1 MKNELDSTE
10 KRIEEEALGYS
21 KVSDLKKKKIE
32 SIIEKSSKK
41 KVITLR
47 LNENDL
53 ERIKSIA
60 ENEGIPYQTLIS
72 SILHKYINN
81 RLVDKNEI
89 FKVSEMINKD
99 GWTWNL
105 RKQYNF
111 KRNNM
116 SNGFNSS
123 SEILLPTL

>member
-1 MKNELDSTE
+1 MNNKLNSKE
-10 KRIEEEALGYS
+10 KIIEEEASGYQ
-21 KVSDLKKKKIE
+21 KVSEAEKKKIE

-53 ERIKSIA
+53 EQIKA
-60 ENEGIPYQTLIS
+60 TAKNEGIPYQTLIS

-89 FKVSEMINKD
+89 LKVSELLNTDK
-99 GWTWNL
+99 WT
-105 RKQYNF
+105 
-111 KRNNM
+111 
-116 SNGFNSS
+116 
-123 SEILLPTL
+123 

>member
-10 KRIEEEALGYS
+10 KIIEDQATSYK
-21 KVSDLKKKKIE
+21 KVSDLEKKKIE

-47 LNENDL
+47 LNKNDL
-53 ERIKSIA
+53 EEIKSIA
-60 ENEGIPYQTLIS
+60 ESEGIPYQTLIS

-89 FKVSEMINKD
+89 LKVSELIDTNR
-99 GWTWNL
+99 WT
-105 RKQYNF
+105 
-111 KRNNM
+111 
-116 SNGFNSS
+116 
-123 SEILLPTL
+123 

>member
-1 MKNELDSTE
+1 MKNELDPSE
-10 KRIEEEALGYS
+10 KIIEEEALSYK

-32 SIIEKSSKK
+32 TIIENSSKK

-60 ENEGIPYQTLIS
+60 ESEGIPYQTLIS
-72 SILHKYINN
+72 SVMHKYVKN

-89 FKVSEMINKD
+89 FKVSELINTN
-99 GWTWNL
+99 GW
-105 RKQYNF
+105 K
-111 KRNNM
+111 
-116 SNGFNSS
+116 
-123 SEILLPTL
+123 

>member
-10 KRIEEEALGYS
+10 KIIEEEALGYS

-60 ENEGIPYQTLIS
+60 GNDGIPYQTLIS

-81 RLVDKNEI
+81 RLIDKNEI

-99 GWTWNL
+99 GWT
-105 RKQYNF
+105 
-111 KRNNM
+111 
-116 SNGFNSS
+116 
-123 SEILLPTL
+123 

>member
-1 MKNELDSTE
+1 MKNKLDPNE
-10 KRIEEEALGYS
+10 KIIEEEASSYK

-32 SIIEKSSKK
+32 SIVEKSSKK

-53 ERIKSIA
+53 KRIKSIA
-60 ENEGIPYQTLIS
+60 GNEGIPYQTLIS

-89 FKVSEMINKD
+89 FKVSELINTNK
-99 GWTWNL
+99 
-105 RKQYNF
+105 
-111 KRNNM
+111 
-116 SNGFNSS
+116 
-123 SEILLPTL
+123 